1 MSTEELMQATVGA
14 LFGIFGAPD
23 DPAVAE
29 AADDTLAA
37 LHDSL
42 ASAG

>member
-1 MSTEELMQATVGA
+1 MSTEELMQATVGQ
-14 LFGIFGAPD
+14 LMGIFGAPD

-37 LHDSL
+37 LHEAL
-42 ASAG
+42 AG

>member
-1 MSTEELMQATVGA
+1 MQATVGQ
-14 LFGIFGAPD
+14 LMGIFGAPD

-37 LHDSL
+37 LHEAL
-42 ASAG
+42 AG

>member
-1 MSTEELMQATVGA
+1 MSTEELTQAAVGA

-37 LHDSL
+37 LHDAL
-42 ASAG
+42 AAN